1 MAVAEEG
8 TAVVARQSAVAR
20 PWAAARGL
28 PHPVAAVARPRQ
40 IFRAHRH
47 ATEDAPLPAT
57 ALGLAHAHRGAPR
70 PPTADEE
77 TPAETGRSPPA
88 PTAGGCPG
96 INHAQRP
103 PTRKQAHQH
112 PGCQGRDLAHHRA
125 AAVALDQALHGL

>member
-1 MAVAEEG
+1 MVVAEDG

-40 IFRAHRH
+40 TFRAHHH
-47 ATEDAPLPAT
+47 AAEDAPLPAI
-57 ALGLAHAHRGAPR
+57 ALDLAHAHRGAPR

-77 TPAETGRSPPA
+77 KPDETGRSPPA

-96 INHAQRP
+96 INHAQCP
-103 PTRKQAHQH
+103 HTRKQAHQH
-112 PGCQGRDLAHHRA
+112 PGCQGRHLAHRPA